1 MKNVNDS
8 IVYKIIERIY
18 ELDDTEY
25 YDSIVY
31 SSNIYEEAEKKLAE
45 LLANRRVDNNFM
57 LVEI

>member
-31 SSNIYEEAEKKLAE
+31 SSNIYEEAEKKLVE